1 MRLKKMGKYQKIV
14 FALGILVIVYALDYW
29 RRSNFNIGNFLILAV
44 GIIMALW
51 YFVPETRAVI
61 WLKRL
66 ILAGFGVYFALAAF
80 IFVMGKTETAD
91 FTEEAAVVLGC
102 GVKGTKLTV
111 NLKQRLDK
119 ACEYYEENPGCI
131 ICVTGGQ
138 GPQEDIAE
146 GEAMGNYLE
155 EQGIPFEKII
165 RETQAS
171 STEEN
176 FAFSKELLDDY
187 FENEDY
193 SVVYITND
201 FHSYRA
207 GLYAEETGFYEVHS
221 FSAPSSIRSLLP
233 NYMREVLAVAEKWVL
248 DSVYTSLA

>member
-1 MRLKKMGKYQKIV
+1 MQ
-14 FALGILVIVYALDYW
+14 
-29 RRSNFNIGNFLILAV
+29 
-44 GIIMALW
+44 
-51 YFVPETRAVI
+51 
-61 WLKRL
+61 
-66 ILAGFGVYFALAAF
+66 
-80 IFVMGKTETAD
+80 GKTETAD
-91 FTEEAAVVLGC
+91 FTEDAAVVLGC

-119 ACEYYEENPGCI
+119 VCEYYEENPNCI
-131 ICVTGGQ
+131 ICVTGGR

-155 EQGIPFEKII
+155 EQGIPSEKII
-165 RETQAS
+165 RETQTS

-176 FAFSKELLDDY
+176 FAFSKTLLDDY
-187 FENEDY
+187 FENKEY

-207 GLYAEETGFYEVHS
+207 GLYAGETSFYEVHS

-233 NYMREVLAVAEKWVL
+233 NYMREVLAVVEKWVFG
-248 DSVYTSLA
+248 